1 MNYKDYK
8 ENRQNEFNALP
19 IFYAFSNDQ
28 FEKAI
33 TERGLTMDNI
43 KGNVY
48 RFGDTGGFYLKS
60 DAPIIHDYFK
70 KDRDKELRDIMNSDA
85 DFARDA
91 FVYEMYNHEYP
102 INWQGDWDVASCFGN
117 VEYDENKNG
126 ANYLEEMGYNDSV
139 IAQWYSARKEVISA
153 NQW

>member
-60 DAPIIHDYFK
+60 DSSIIHDYFK